1 MKNKR
6 INLVVIFLMVIT
18 LIMATAISASAATVK
33 INKKTVKISILLKNK
48 QNVSKAQIILSGSRI
63 RRSQSRDLRLVR

>member
-33 INKKTVKISILLKNK
+33 INKKTVKKSEFVKK
-48 QNVSKAQIILSGSRI
+48 
-63 RRSQSRDLRLVR
+63 

>member
-1 MKNKR
+1 MCYNSDRGIQIKEEYMKSKR

-33 INKKTVKISILLKNK
+33 INKK
-48 QNVSKAQIILSGSRI
+48 Q
-63 RRSQSRDLRLVR
+63 

>member
-33 INKKTVKISILLKNK
+33 INKKTVTIDEAH
-48 QNVSKAQIILSGSRI
+48 Q
-63 RRSQSRDLRLVR
+63 

>member
-1 MKNKR
+1 MCYNSDRGIQIKEEYMKNKR

-33 INKKTVKISILLKNK
+33 INKKTVKKSEFVKK
-48 QNVSKAQIILSGSRI
+48 
-63 RRSQSRDLRLVR
+63 